1 VPPTGVR
8 PTEPTSAGAQIA
20 TTLAENNEL
29 RAQLEQL
36 RAERNRLVETQRRMM
51 QVLGVTSPDKL
62 VHDLRN
68 VLNERDLLKA
78 LVDEM

>member
-1 VPPTGVR
+1 MQASQT
-8 PTEPTSAGAQIA
+8 TSAGAQIA
-20 TTLAENNEL
+20 TTMAEVHEL

-36 RAERNRLVETQRRMM
+36 RAERNRLLDTQRQIMDL
-51 QVLGVTSPDKL
+51 LGVKSPDKL

-78 LVDEM
+78 LIDPM